1 MSGVQIGLIT
11 RLFEAKGEKMLTA
24 RWFWRQQHLDL
35 PDSATRD
42 PRELFLSNTSDDN
55 PASALERR
63 ITVYHLP
70 GSDKLA
76 PAIRE
81 AADTFYYRRTY
92 DPQDG
97 RFELDAPL
105 VGNCQQVAPNGSAAA
120 SGAAFADSALAT
132 RGKMEARPAKRVKT
146 ETLHP
151 ARKVT
156 EDVTDAQKAL
166 AVLAEKVESTRED
179 VTKRIQEMHGLIKL
193 VHEEVAVRLGR

>member
-1 MSGVQIGLIT
+1 MQIGLIT

-63 ITVYHLP
+63 IVVYHLT
-70 GSDKLA
+70 GNDRLA

-81 AADTFYYRRTY
+81 TADTFFYRRTY

-97 RFELDAPL
+97 RFELNAPL
-105 VGNCQQVAPNGSAAA
+105 VGNCQQVAPDSSARFPSADAAA
-120 SGAAFADSALAT
+120 HAEFPFAT
-132 RGKMEARPAKRVKT
+132 RGQADARAAKRMKS
-146 ETLHP
+146 ELPP
-151 ARKVT
+151 ARKGVEDTT
-156 EDVTDAQKAL
+156 EAQRAL
-166 AVLAEKVESTRED
+166 AALAEKVESTRED
-179 VTKRIQEMHGLIKL
+179 VTKRIQEMRGLIKL
-193 VHEEVAVRLGR
+193 VHDEVALRLSQ